1 MPTIDELPTAH
12 RHASSI
18 ASQINW
24 PHDQYHENIWFAAM
38 RLCNAGMGGY
48 RYLTQHDSGATL
60 WCHPD
65 EGPAMRISVTPDG
78 RITH

>member
-1 MPTIDELPTAH
+1 MPTIDELTPAH

-18 ASQINW
+18 VTQVNW

-48 RYLTQHDSGATL
+48 HYYTQYNSGATL
-60 WCHPD
+60 WKHPNHD
-65 EGPAMRISVTPDG
+65 RIVTITGDG
-78 RITH
+78 QLKE